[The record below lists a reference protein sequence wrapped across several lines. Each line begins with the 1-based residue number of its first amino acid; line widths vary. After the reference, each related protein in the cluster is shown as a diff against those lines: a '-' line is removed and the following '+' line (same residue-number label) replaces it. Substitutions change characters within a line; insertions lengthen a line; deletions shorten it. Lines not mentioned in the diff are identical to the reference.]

1 MISHLRSFA
10 AATLLGAIALA
21 SISPAEAG
29 VITEDFTGGTFDAAN
44 FEIASGTGSVASE
57 SWVSQS
63 RGTLRTVADDLV
75 GTASDILTVEADLT
89 FLSGTGDIAFLGV
102 RSTGLQTAPYNE
114 PGDSVFLRIHN
125 FQNGHTGISDG
136 SDFNPYT
143 LENFGD
149 FFYTAGQTIRVTL
162 TDDGSTVSAAFY
174 NTVTEVT
181 EYASLATSTSFGGHV
196 VFSGGGNVAWDNI
209 SITHGNLGV
218 APVPAPAAAM
228 MLLLGLAVMGGL
240 RRA

>member
-1 MISHLRSFA
+1 MISRIRCIAAAALLG
-10 AATLLGAIALA
+10 AATLPA
-21 SISPAEAG
+21 SAG
-29 VITEDFTGGTFDAAN
+29 VITEDFTGGTFDSAN
-44 FEIASGTGSVASE
+44 FEIASGTGSVSTDA
-57 SWVSQS
+57 WVSQS

-75 GTASDILTVEADLT
+75 ATATDILTVEADLT
-89 FLSGTGDIAFLGV
+89 FLSSNSDIAFLGV

-149 FFYTAGQTIRVTL
+149 YFYTEGQQIRVTL
-162 TDDGSTVSAAFY
+162 TDDGSSVSASFY
-174 NTVTEVT
+174 STVTEVT
-181 EYASLATSTSFGGHV
+181 EYATLATSTSFGGHV

-209 SITHGNLGV
+209 SITHSSLAGT
-218 APVPAPAAAM
+218 PVPAPAAAM
-228 MLLLGLAVMGGL
+228 FLLLGLAAMGGL